1 MIKNNLRE
9 LMQKKGV
16 TITEL
21 HNILNISRP
30 TLTKMA
36 NDETDGIR
44 YDTIN
49 KLCKFFKISPNEL
62 LVFIPFDTFN
72 CVVAPT
78 ESGDKVNTDNLFSD
92 PKYETRQEISRI
104 EEENVEQL
112 ADLKIDLSIIL
123 SFDENDFIYISS
135 EVKYF
140 PKRLFYAAFEL
151 QNEDKAKEKEFFKF
165 VRKIDPGLK
174 NQIKSKIADCIR
186 EIFMLDYSVDV
197 VIVADFMRFLEYK
210 DIYEIKE

>member
-9 LMQKKGV
+9 LMKEKGV

-21 HNILNISRP
+21 HNVLNISRP

-62 LVFIPFDTFN
+62 LVFVPFDNFS

-78 ESGDKVNTDNLFSD
+78 ESGDKINADNLFSD
-92 PKYETRQEISRI
+92 PKYETRLEIIRI
-104 EEENVEQL
+104 EEENVDQL
-112 ADLKIDLSIIL
+112 TDLKIDLCIIL
-123 SFDENDFIYISS
+123 SFDENDYIYISS
-135 EVKYF
+135 EVKYL
-140 PKRLFYAAFEL
+140 PKKLLYASFEP
-151 QNEDKAKEKEFFKF
+151 EKSKVKEKEFFQF
-165 VRKIDPGLK
+165 VRDTDPNFK
-174 NQIKSKIADCIR
+174 DQVKSEIADHIR
-186 EIFMLDYSVDV
+186 EMFMLDSSVDV
-197 VIVADFMRFLEYK
+197 VIVADFMRILEG
-210 DIYEIKE
+210 KE

>member
-62 LVFIPFDTFN
+62 LVFVPFDNFS
-72 CVVAPT
+72 CIVLPT
-78 ESGDKVNTDNLFSD
+78 EPDGKCLSVNPRD
-92 PKYETRQEISRI
+92 EIKRI
-104 EEENVEQL
+104 EKENTGQL
-112 ADLKIDLSIIL
+112 TNLNIALFITL

-135 EVKYF
+135 EVKYLS
-140 PKRLFYAAFEL
+140 KKLLYASFEL
-151 QNEDKAKEKEFFKF
+151 KQSRTKEKEFFQF
-165 VRKIDPGLK
+165 VRDTDPNFK
-174 NQIKSKIADCIR
+174 DQVKREMADHTKKVL
-186 EIFMLDYSVDV
+186 MLDNDVDV
-197 VIVADFMRFLEYK
+197 VIVADFMRILEG
-210 DIYEIKE
+210 KE

>member
-9 LMQKKGV
+9 LMKEKGV

-62 LVFIPFDTFN
+62 LVFVPFDAFECNAATFKL
-72 CVVAPT
+72 
-78 ESGDKVNTDNLFSD
+78 DKENDGTGRFV
-92 PKYETRQEISRI
+92 YENPQKEIKRI
-104 EEENVEQL
+104 EEKNTGQL
-112 ADLKIDLSIIL
+112 ADLNIGLVLVLK
-123 SFDENDFIYISS
+123 FDEDEFRYTSNDI
-135 EVKYF
+135 KYL
-140 PKRLFYAAFEL
+140 PGNLLYVSLEL
-151 QNEDKAKEKEFFKF
+151 NMSDVYTKYEKNFFSF
-165 VRKIDPGLK
+165 VRDIYPVFKY
-174 NQIKSKIADCIR
+174 QFRSEIADRIR
-186 EIFMLDYSVDV
+186 KTLMLDSSVDV
-197 VIVADFMRFLEYK
+197 VIVADFMRVLEG
-210 DIYEIKE
+210 KE

>member
-62 LVFIPFDTFN
+62 LVFVPFDNFSCT
-72 CVVAPT
+72 VVP
-78 ESGDKVNTDNLFSD
+78 SGLSNDILFSNSID
-92 PKYETRQEISRI
+92 EISRI
-104 EEENVEQL
+104 EEEDAGQL
-112 ADLKIDLSIIL
+112 TDLEIDLSIML

-140 PKRLFYAAFEL
+140 PKKLLYVAFEL
-151 QNEDKAKEKEFFKF
+151 QNEDKVKEKEFFKF

-174 NQIKSKIADCIR
+174 DQVKRKIADCIR
-186 EIFMLDYSVDV
+186 ETLMLDYSVDI

-210 DIYEIKE
+210 DIYESKE

>member
-62 LVFIPFDTFN
+62 LVFIPFDTFG
-72 CVVAPT
+72 CVVVPT

-112 ADLKIDLSIIL
+112 VDLELSLSIVL
-123 SFDENDFIYISS
+123 SFDGNDFIYISN
-135 EVKYF
+135 EVKYL
-140 PKRLFYAAFEL
+140 PKKLLYASFEL
-151 QNEDKAKEKEFFKF
+151 EKSEVKEKEFFQF
-165 VRKIDPGLK
+165 VRDTDPSFKDLVK
-174 NQIKSKIADCIR
+174 NAIADDIR
-186 EIFMLDYSVDV
+186 IKLMLNSGVDV
-197 VIVADFMRFLEYK
+197 VIVADFMRILEGK
-210 DIYEIKE
+210 D

>member
-62 LVFIPFDTFN
+62 LVFIP
-72 CVVAPT
+72 
-78 ESGDKVNTDNLFSD
+78 LFW
-92 PKYETRQEISRI
+92 I
-104 EEENVEQL
+104 
-112 ADLKIDLSIIL
+112 
-123 SFDENDFIYISS
+123 DFIINVCFIVVCLYISS
-135 EVKYF
+135 RKHII
-140 PKRLFYAAFEL
+140 RLHRMHNA
-151 QNEDKAKEKEFFKF
+151 
-165 VRKIDPGLK
+165 
-174 NQIKSKIADCIR
+174 
-186 EIFMLDYSVDV
+186 
-197 VIVADFMRFLEYK
+197 
-210 DIYEIKE
+210 